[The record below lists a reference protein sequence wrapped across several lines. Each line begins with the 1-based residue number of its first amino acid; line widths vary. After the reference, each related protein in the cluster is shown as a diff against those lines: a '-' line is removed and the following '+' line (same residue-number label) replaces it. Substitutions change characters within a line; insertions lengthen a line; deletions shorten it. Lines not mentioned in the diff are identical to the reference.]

1 MSAVPPEPLS
11 YAVYATTAA
20 FIVVAAV
27 CSRPKTYVL
36 EANDV
41 KISSPL
47 WFLFPAITLMIISTY
62 FLIRGTMYSTAVYNA
77 PVVNGTYPGLIT
89 DFATISG
96 TNGVG
101 AAWTWYMLMFW
112 SSFMVVCLTTARYSA
127 GRFMLLVTGP
137 TKDNEEG
144 IKKRMLPSKAH
155 VFIVTCVAMAVVLL
169 VSLLT
174 STGYVW
180 PWTRYLGGGYPTLDL
195 TYVKPE
201 TAPYL
206 YLTILNVALQLLF
219 LMLLTVRPV
228 WFGIVPTDDSDYTKA
243 VGYEYE
249 TRAVR
254 DSDSNREHANRLAA
268 HFDYI
273 PSLFTERISIAIPTW
288 LALGFQAIVFDTFLS
303 FNNNVG
309 SVYVYVFVMIV
320 VPFIMASA
328 RTDKPDDLP
337 QIGGYIMNLWFVCL
351 LTFCLLFY
359 FPFVWGVPISGNQR
373 LFQLAYFT
381 APDPT
386 QMQYT
391 QAQIVTLR
399 WLVSGLGLGSTV
411 FGAAFYFGEQAAPA
425 AWAALTGVQNVAA
438 RIAKKVT

>member
-1 MSAVPPEPLS
+1 MSTVPPEPLS
-11 YAVYATTAA
+11 YAVYATTTA
-20 FIVVAAV
+20 FIVVAAI
-27 CSRPKTYVL
+27 CARPKRDVVKSNN
-36 EANDV
+36 ANL
-41 KISSPL
+41 SSLL
-47 WFLFPAITLMIISTY
+47 WFLVPAITLMIISTY

-77 PVVNGTYPGLIT
+77 VVINSTYPGLIA
-89 DFATISG
+89 DFASISG
-96 TNGVG
+96 TDGVG

-112 SSFMVVCLTTARYSA
+112 TSYMVVCLTTARFSA
-127 GRFMLLVTGP
+127 GRFVHLVAGP
-137 TKDNEEG
+137 TKDNDS
-144 IKKRMLPSKAH
+144 INKHFLPPKAH
-155 VFIVTCVAMAVVLL
+155 VFIVTCVAMMVILL

-195 TYVKPE
+195 TYVTFA

-206 YLTILNVALQLLF
+206 YLTAINVAIQLAF
-219 LMLLTVRPV
+219 LVALSV
-228 WFGIVPTDDSDYTKA
+228 WPWQFGVVPGAKSVYENA
-243 VGYEYE
+243 VIYEPSTAVDHVADPSRE
-249 TRAVR
+249 HSERLAVR
-254 DSDSNREHANRLAA
+254 
-268 HFDYI
+268 FDYV
-273 PSLFTERISIAIPTW
+273 PSLYTERISIAIPTW
-288 LALGFQAIVFDTFLS
+288 LAMGFQAVAFDTFLS

-309 SVYVYVFVMIV
+309 SVYIYVFVMIV

-328 RTDKPDDLP
+328 RDATKAPIDVP

-359 FPFVWGVPISGNQR
+359 FPFVWGITISGNQR

-381 APDPT
+381 APSPA

-411 FGAAFYFGEQAAPA
+411 FGGAYYFGVHAKDFSFKSATNG
-425 AWAALTGVQNVAA
+425 WDYLM
-438 RIAKKVT
+438 KKVM